1 MSCNDILQRISLIA
15 AVAQNG
21 VIGRNNDLPW
31 TIKEDMRFFVQSTR
45 GHTVVTGRK
54 NYDAMGRAL
63 PRRRNLV
70 LSRRREVQL
79 PDAEVYASIEEA
91 LRASWDSGES
101 ETFVIGGAQ
110 IYELAFPYAHR
121 LYLTRVLADVPGD
134 VCFPELDLT
143 DFSREVLA
151 ECVQN
156 EENEFPCRI
165 ERYDRRGVPAPFGG

>member
-1 MSCNDILQRISLIA
+1 MSDSAAQRISLIA
-15 AVAQNG
+15 AVAENG
-21 VIGRNNDLPW
+21 VIGRDNDLPW

-45 GHTVVTGRK
+45 GHAVVTGRK

-63 PRRRNLV
+63 PKRRNLV
-70 LSRRREVQL
+70 VSRSPDFQP
-79 PDAEVYASIEEA
+79 PDAEVFSSIEAA
-91 LRASWDSGES
+91 LRASWDSGEG

-134 VCFPELDLT
+134 VRFPDLDLT
-143 DFSREVLA
+143 NFSRELLR
-151 ECVQN
+151 ECAQN

-165 ERYDRRGVPAPFGG
+165 ERYDRRGAPLSLLP